1 MGAPIQYTE
10 EERKLIKHDENEY
23 YYGLRRSLL
32 VEEVRKSNAQ
42 IKDDFIKALC
52 TLAVCDFTHFV
63 TLTFDPKKL
72 GKTNLLQQLHDEEIR
87 ALLIHFPDMEKYLVS
102 SKSNRQSIDF
112 VQYAATAYF
121 NCLFS
126 TGAISNV
133 LTAIEKD
140 KAGRWHLHALVSS
153 TNINITN
160 TLQARWFYG
169 NADIQEIGSGK
180 YNNGDTMEEHRAK
193 IIAYMYKTFN
203 PTSTSNTQQKRLDY
217 WYLYNYQVPPVYDEK
232 EITSRLKEELE
243 DLNVHFAGS
252 APEVNLSDKRG
263 SVMDLITTNA
273 AVVGELLK
281 VSPMALFYL
290 LTVILILV

>member
-10 EERKLIKHDENEY
+10 EERKLIKHEGNEY
-23 YYGLRRSLL
+23 YYGLRRSKL

-42 IKDDFIKALC
+42 IKDDFINALC
-52 TLAVCDFTHFV
+52 TLKVCDFTYFV

-72 GKTNLLQQLHDEEIR
+72 GKTNLLRQLHDEEIK

-102 SKSNRQSIDF
+102 SKPNRQSIDF

-126 TGAISNV
+126 AGVISNV

-153 TNINITN
+153 TDINITN
-160 TLQARWFYG
+160 TLQSRWFYG
-169 NADIQEIGSGK
+169 NADVQEIGSGK

-203 PTSTSNTQQKRLDY
+203 PTSKSNAQQKRLDY
-217 WYLYNYQVPPVYDEK
+217 WYLHCYQVSPMQDDCA
-232 EITSRLKEELE
+232 ITAQLREDLK
-243 DLNVHFAGS
+243 DLNVHFSGS
-252 APEVNLSDKRG
+252 APEVNLSDKGG
-263 SVMDLITTNA
+263 SVMGFIATNA
-273 AVVGELLK
+273 ATVGELLK

-290 LTVILILV
+290 LAVILILT

>member
-10 EERKLIKHDENEY
+10 EERKLIKHNGNEY
-23 YYGLRRSLL
+23 YYGLRRSKL

-42 IKDDFIKALC
+42 IKDDFINALS
-52 TLAVCDFTHFV
+52 TLKVCDFTYFV

-72 GKTNLLQQLHDEEIR
+72 GKTNLLQRLQDEEIR

-112 VQYAATAYF
+112 VQYAASAYF

-126 TGAISNV
+126 AGVITNV

-153 TNINITN
+153 TDINIAN
-160 TLQARWFYG
+160 ILQSRWFYG
-169 NADIQEIGSGK
+169 NADVQEIGSGE

-203 PTSTSNTQQKRLDY
+203 PTSTSHAQQKRLDY
-217 WYLYNYQVPPVYDEK
+217 WYLHNYRVTPDYEDSEIMVRLRDE
-232 EITSRLKEELE
+232 LK

-252 APEVNLSDKRG
+252 VPEANLSDKRG
-263 SVMDLITTNA
+263 SVMDLIATNA
-273 AVVGELLK
+273 AMVGELLK

-290 LTVILILV
+290 LAIILILT

>member
-10 EERKLIKHDENEY
+10 EERKLIKHDGNEY
-23 YYGLRRSLL
+23 YYGLRRSKL
-32 VEEVRKSNAQ
+32 VEEVTKSNAQ
-42 IKDDFIKALC
+42 IKEDFINALC
-52 TLAVCDFTHFV
+52 ELKVCDFAYFV

-121 NCLFS
+121 NCLFGA
-126 TGAISNV
+126 GAISNV
-133 LTAIEKD
+133 LSAIEKD

-153 TNINITN
+153 TDINIAS

-169 NADIQEIGSGK
+169 NADVQEIGSGK
-180 YNNGDTMEEHRAK
+180 YNNGDTMEEHRTK

-217 WYLYNYQVPPVYDEK
+217 WYLHSYQIKPEHDDS
-232 EITSRLKEELE
+232 EITARLRDELK
-243 DLNVHFAGS
+243 DLNVHFAGN
-252 APEVNLSDKRG
+252 APEVNISSKRG
-263 SVMDLITTNA
+263 SVTDLIATNA

-290 LTVILILV
+290 LAVILLLV

>member
-10 EERKLIKHDENEY
+10 EERKLIKHDENKY

-32 VEEVRKSNAQ
+32 VEEVRKSNTQ
-42 IKDDFIKALC
+42 IKDDFVKALC

-72 GKTNLLQQLHDEEIR
+72 GKRNLLQQLHDEEIR

-102 SKSNRQSIDF
+102 SKSNRQSIEF

-121 NCLFS
+121 NCLFGV
-126 TGAISNV
+126 GAISNV

-153 TNINITN
+153 TDINIAN
-160 TLQARWFYG
+160 TLQSRWFYG
-169 NADIQEIGSGK
+169 NADVQEIGSGK
-180 YNNGDTMEEHRAK
+180 HNNGDTMEEHRTK
-193 IIAYMYKTFN
+193 IISYMYKTFN
-203 PTSTSNTQQKRLDY
+203 PTSTSNAQQKRLDY
-217 WYLYNYQVPPVYDEK
+217 WYLHSYQIAPGYDDS
-232 EITSRLKEELE
+232 EITARLRDELV

-252 APEVNLSDKRG
+252 APEVNISDKKDA
-263 SVMDLITTNA
+263 VMNLVATNVA
-273 AVVGELLK
+273 MVGELLK

-290 LTVILILV
+290 LAVILILT